1 MQVIIT
7 PQYVTTAVE
16 YAECGGDTAFRLM
29 ELSVEFPVLLV
40 MRGGEVV
47 ELEAGRMG
55 RARAGRALL
64 SQRASVFDSQSF
76 LED

>member
-16 YAECGGDTAFRLM
+16 YADCGGDTAFRLT
-29 ELSVEFPVLLV
+29 EVSVAFPVLLV

-47 ELEAGRMG
+47 E
-55 RARAGRALL
+55 
-64 SQRASVFDSQSF
+64 
-76 LED
+76 